1 MMMVAARIFVRQAA
15 QGGFEEA
22 LINPISF
29 ESDDCCVC
37 GINIFLS
44 PTFTF
49 TFGTPPY
56 SCTAVQLYE
65 PVPPSLCTPDHI
77 NNCGSNG
84 NEHNTIYHT

>member
-1 MMMVAARIFVRQAA
+1 MMMVAARIFVRQARA
-15 QGGFEEA
+15 GGFEEAA

-49 TFGTPPY
+49 GTPPY
-56 SCTAVQLYE
+56 SCTAVQLGKQLYE
-65 PVPPSLCTPDHI
+65 PVPPT
-77 NNCGSNG
+77 
-84 NEHNTIYHT
+84 